1 MAADWITQIQNS
13 RNTVER
19 ACRPRIIETCGVTSN
34 RVIRL
39 VLLLLCVISRS
50 SEAAPDRCD
59 GTLRVGA
66 GTYSEIVVPGANETL
81 VGGMNARGDVVGVYR
96 VNSDGGHG
104 FLFRRGEL
112 FTYDL
117 PGALSTAFVDI
128 NDAGTILGYSVFRTE
143 GSNDVLKIFLY
154 SGDSPRFISL
164 PPGAEFGGL
173 RAINNVETIVGLINA
188 AGKQSSFVLAKDGA
202 FVFVE
207 FPGAA
212 ETYVTD
218 IRTTGEVIGLARL
231 PEGNQYFSFTLS
243 HGEFS
248 IISPCAEGFGPSG
261 FVGATAALWG
271 TTQWPHLNS
280 YGYVGFI
287 ESSQGLIVIDYPGD
301 NATFMVG
308 ANAAGEATGQFA
320 DEIGYHSFFYSPR

>member
-1 MAADWITQIQNS
+1 MAATWITQIQKT

-19 ACRPRIIETCGVTSN
+19 ACRLRIIETCGVTSS

-39 VLLLLCVISRS
+39 VLLLLCVVSRS
-50 SEAAPDRCD
+50 SEAAADRCG
-59 GTLRVGA
+59 GTVSVGP
-66 GTYSEIVVPGANETL
+66 GTYREIVVPGANETL
-81 VGGMNARGDVVGVYR
+81 AAGMNARGDVVGVYR

-154 SGDSPRFISL
+154 SGDSPRFISF
-164 PPGAEFGGL
+164 PGAEWVGP
-173 RAINNVETIVGLINA
+173 RAINNAETIVGIINA
-188 AGKQSSFVLAKDGA
+188 AGKQSSFVLPKDGA
-202 FVFVE
+202 LAVLE

-218 IRTTGEVIGLARL
+218 IRPTGEVIGLARL
-231 PEGNQYFSFTLS
+231 PDDNQYFSYTLS

-261 FVGATAALWG
+261 FVGATTALWG
-271 TTQWPHLNS
+271 TTQWPNLPS
-280 YGYVGFI
+280 YGYVGFM
-287 ESSQGLIVIDYPGD
+287 ESAHGLIVIDYPGD
-301 NATFMVG
+301 NATFMVN

-320 DEIGYHSFFYSPR
+320 DEIDYHSFFYSPR